1 MNSSEK
7 NFESFDKNESINLYE
22 LLLIILRGKFIIL
35 SVTMIFGIS
44 AVIYSLSLPN
54 KYASEVLLI
63 PYQENDSTQALMS
76 RYGGIANMAGIS
88 LPEQNANKSDVALEI
103 LKSRKFVSNF
113 IKQRKILIPLMASKG
128 WDQENNK
135 LIIEPE
141 IYDIEDQNW
150 TRKVSPP
157 FNPKPSDQE
166 AYKFWT
172 ENVISVSKNIDNGF
186 VTISVE
192 HFSPENSKI
201 WIDWLVEDLNT
212 FIRNED
218 VDEANLAIEFFNN
231 EIKKN
236 TSDELRNLFY
246 SLIQSHTETL
256 SMAYSR
262 SEYIFKTVDPAYV
275 PELKSSPNRAMIC
288 IVISLFG
295 FISSI
300 FLVLFRHHIS
310 SLKNQSI

>member
-1 MNSSEK
+1 MNSSKK
-7 NFESFDKNESINLYE
+7 NFESFNTSESINLYD
-22 LLLIILRGKFIIL
+22 LLLIIFRRKLFIFSITL
-35 SVTMIFGIS
+35 IFAIS
-44 AVIYSLSLPN
+44 AVVYSLSLPN
-54 KYASEVLLI
+54 KYTSEVLLI
-63 PYQENDSTQALMS
+63 PSQESHNNQGLMS
-76 RYGGIANMAGIS
+76 RYGGIASMAGIS
-88 LPEQNANKSDVALEI
+88 LPEQNANKSDIALQI

-113 IKQRKILIPLMASKG
+113 IKQRNILVPLMASTK
-128 WDQENNK
+128 WDQEINK
-135 LIIEPE
+135 LIIDPE
-141 IYDIEDQNW
+141 IYNTNDQNW

-157 FNPKPSDQE
+157 LKSKPSDQE

-172 ENVISVSKNIDNGF
+172 ENVMSVSKNKDNGF
-186 VTISVE
+186 VTISIE

-201 WIDWLVEDLNT
+201 WIDWLVEDLNK
-212 FIRNED
+212 FMRNED
-218 VDEANLAIEFFNN
+218 VNEANLAIEFFNN

-246 SLIQSHTETL
+246 GLIQSHTETL

-295 FISSI
+295 FMLSI
-300 FLVLFRHHIS
+300 FLVLFRHHMAS
-310 SLKNQSI
+310 FKN

>member
-150 TRKVSPP
+150 TRKVSP
-157 FNPKPSDQE
+157 
-166 AYKFWT
+166 T
-172 ENVISVSKNIDNGF
+172 
-186 VTISVE
+186 
-192 HFSPENSKI
+192 
-201 WIDWLVEDLNT
+201 
-212 FIRNED
+212 
-218 VDEANLAIEFFNN
+218 
-231 EIKKN
+231 
-236 TSDELRNLFY
+236 
-246 SLIQSHTETL
+246 
-256 SMAYSR
+256 
-262 SEYIFKTVDPAYV
+262 
-275 PELKSSPNRAMIC
+275 
-288 IVISLFG
+288 
-295 FISSI
+295 
-300 FLVLFRHHIS
+300 
-310 SLKNQSI
+310 